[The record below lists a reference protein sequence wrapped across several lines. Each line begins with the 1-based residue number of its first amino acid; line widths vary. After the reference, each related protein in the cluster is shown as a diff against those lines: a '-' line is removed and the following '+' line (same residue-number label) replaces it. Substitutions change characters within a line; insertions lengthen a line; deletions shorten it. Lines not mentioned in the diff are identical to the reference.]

1 MNAHLLK
8 DLLFLWGCIYWLTWW
23 WKSTY
28 NGNVQFGHTISLIP
42 LWLQNSC
49 RNLLRFPS
57 FLSWC
62 RFQPWCSE
70 YFLLNLLHPL
80 EPFRK
85 ILVFHFVWTH
95 NASKVQNCK
104 IILICFFQ
112 TWLHLSSCVFS
123 IALFFIVALIY
134 NISCPICY
142 PPSNP
147 YWTMEKLM
155 GEPVFYLTCLISPVV
170 ALLPR

>member
-1 MNAHLLK
+1 MLIYSK
-8 DLLFLWGCIYWLTWW
+8 TCFFSEVVFTDLLGHENPPTMEMSSLATPFYWFHCGYKILAEIYSDFLT
-23 WKSTY
+23 
-28 NGNVQFGHTISLIP
+28 
-42 LWLQNSC
+42 
-49 RNLLRFPS
+49 

-95 NASKVQNCK
+95 NTSKVQNCK
-104 IILICFFQ
+104 IIVICFFQ

-155 GEPVFYLTCLISPVV
+155 GEPVFYLTCLISPIV